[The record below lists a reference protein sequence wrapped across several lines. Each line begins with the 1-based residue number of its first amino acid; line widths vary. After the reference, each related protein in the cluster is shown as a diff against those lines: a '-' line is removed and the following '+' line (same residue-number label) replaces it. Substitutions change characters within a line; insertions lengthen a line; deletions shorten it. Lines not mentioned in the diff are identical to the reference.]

1 MIEQETAR
9 PLRPEDVRM
18 ARGALNWSLEQLA
31 HESGVHRNTIS
42 NFEIGKYAG
51 DPATIAALKRTL
63 ESFGVIFPDEGGE
76 NPNISLRRFQAGD
89 VVRFRAQSR
98 LPADYNIA
106 KDEPGTIIWVEPHPP
121 ETGPTYRV
129 EVQFKTVRLPRIF
142 KFEFELMKAAP
153 STPVVN
159 STGAAITSDVS
170 KADVEAFCNF
180 CVLLRSTFRHY
191 QIIFEEGADLRRE
204 LLQGIAHTFF
214 GDLNLMLIE
223 HMILQICKITDPE
236 ETAGHKN
243 LTVTFLL
250 NNCDLPAASA
260 ELTKLRKLSDSM
272 HGFRAKIIPARNKL
286 IGHLDR
292 HSVLDGK
299 SLGEADKKLWTQFW
313 LDLQD
318 FLNILHKRYVDP
330 QGVFRWKDIAQ
341 LSDAERLVKAL
352 KESTYFQTLLADKTL
367 TSKCADVAFGSK
379 YSQA

>member
-31 HESGVHRNTIS
+31 HESGVHRNTVS

-76 NPNISLRRFQAGD
+76 NPNISLRRFLAGD

-106 KDEPGTIIWVEPHPP
+106 KDEHGTIIWVEPHPP

-180 CVLLRSTFRHY
+180 CISLRSTFTHY
-191 QIIFEEGADLRRE
+191 RTIFEEGGDLRRE
-204 LLQGIAHTFF
+204 LLLSIAPIFF

-236 ETAGHKN
+236 ETNGHKN
-243 LTVTFLL
+243 LTVSFLL
-250 NNCDLPAASA
+250 NNCDLPATSA
-260 ELTKLRKLSDSM
+260 ELVKLKKLSDSM

-286 IGHLDR
+286 IGHLDS

-299 SLGEADKKLWTQFW
+299 SLGEADTKLWSQFW

-318 FLNILHKRYVDP
+318 FLHILHKRYVDP
-330 QGVFRWKDIAQ
+330 QSVFYLNGVGQ
-341 LSDAERLVKAL
+341 LSDADSLVKAL
-352 KESTYFQTLLADKTL
+352 KESTYFQTLVADRTI
-367 TSKCADVAFGSK
+367 TSKCADVMFGSK
-379 YSQA
+379 YSKA